1 MKKEKHYAI
10 LYEWADWVDSQD
22 VMQKF
27 HISVRTLQSWRTNK
41 VLPYSCIR
49 GKIYYRKSDILVIL
63 QKNYN
68 GTRKS
73 LLSEFN
79 DCNVE
84 FR

>member
-1 MKKEKHYAI
+1 MNQVKHYAV

-27 HISVRTLQSWRTNK
+27 HISVRTLQNWRTNRL
-41 VLPYSCIR
+41 LPYSRIR

-73 LLSEFN
+73 LLPEFN
-79 DCNVE
+79 D
-84 FR
+84 

>member
-1 MKKEKHYAI
+1 MNQVKHYAI

-27 HISVRTLQSWRTNK
+27 HISVRTLQNWRTNRL
-41 VLPYSCIR
+41 LPYSRIR

-73 LLSEFN
+73 LLPEFN
-79 DCNVE
+79 V
-84 FR
+84 

>member
-1 MKKEKHYAI
+1 MNQVKQYAI

-27 HISVRTLQSWRTNK
+27 HISVRTLQNWRTNRL
-41 VLPYSCIR
+41 LPYSRIR
-49 GKIYYRKSDILVIL
+49 GKIYYRKSDILLIL

-73 LLSEFN
+73 LLPEVY
-79 DCNVE
+79 D
-84 FR
+84 

>member
-1 MKKEKHYAI
+1 MNEIKHYAI

-27 HISVRTLQSWRTNK
+27 HISVRTLQNWRTNRL
-41 VLPYSCIR
+41 LPYSRIR
-49 GKIYYRKSDILVIL
+49 GKIYYRKSDILLIL

-73 LLSEFN
+73 LLPEFN
-79 DCNVE
+79 D
-84 FR
+84 

>member
-1 MKKEKHYAI
+1 MNQVKHYAV

-27 HISVRTLQSWRTNK
+27 HISVRTLQYWRTNRL
-41 VLPYSCIR
+41 LPYSRIR

-73 LLSEFN
+73 LLPEVN
-79 DCNVE
+79 D
-84 FR
+84 

>member
-1 MKKEKHYAI
+1 MNQVKHYAI

-27 HISVRTLQSWRTNK
+27 HISVRTLQNWRTNRL
-41 VLPYSCIR
+41 LPYSRIR

-73 LLSEFN
+73 LLPEFN
-79 DCNVE
+79 D
-84 FR
+84 